1 MPLDEFARINAER
14 LDRQEEPF
22 ANPRNCTAGTLR
34 QLDPQVAAGR
44 RLDIFCYGVG
54 GGEQELGAESFAQQR
69 QLLQGLGLKIDTRF
83 ALCTGIEAVL
93 AFHQKLEAE
102 REQLPYEID
111 GSVVKLDR
119 LEARARTGELNRAP
133 RWAVA
138 FKFPARQETT
148 RVIDIR
154 VDVGR
159 TGALTPVAV
168 LEPVRIGGVTVAH
181 ASLHNQDEIER
192 LDVRIGDTVF
202 VERAGDVIPKVVKVV
217 KEERRRG
224 TRRFRLPE
232 ECPVCGARTV
242 RPEDEVVHRCPNL
255 QCPAQVKERLRH
267 FASRGALDIDGLGAK
282 IVDQLVER
290 GLVRRPSD
298 FFALDLETLAGLERL
313 AEKSAQNLLEA
324 LERAKQAPTGRFLY
338 GLGIR
343 HVGERVA
350 DVIALAYPDLDGLL
364 TAPVEN
370 IEAVRTIARSSS
382 ACAASCACVP
392 PSPAPRGKAPSRA
405 RRSSSAARSRR
416 HVTRSSNASRPRVA
430 RSRARSPRG
439 RTTWSAAASPA
450 RSGTRPQSS
459 ASRSSRKRGSTPC
472 WAGPAAAER
481 PEARGATSPSRGAH

>member
-1 MPLDEFARINAER
+1 
-14 LDRQEEPF
+14 
-22 ANPRNCTAGTLR
+22 
-34 QLDPQVAAGR
+34 
-44 RLDIFCYGVG
+44 
-54 GGEQELGAESFAQQR
+54 
-69 QLLQGLGLKIDTRF
+69 
-83 ALCTGIEAVL
+83 
-93 AFHQKLEAE
+93 
-102 REQLPYEID
+102 
-111 GSVVKLDR
+111 
-119 LEARARTGELNRAP
+119 
-133 RWAVA
+133 
-138 FKFPARQETT
+138 
-148 RVIDIR
+148 
-154 VDVGR
+154 
-159 TGALTPVAV
+159 
-168 LEPVRIGGVTVAH
+168 VTVAH

-370 IEAVRTIARSSS
+370 IEAVDEVGPIIARSLREFLDEPHNREEFERLRGILRLR
-382 ACAASCACVP
+382 APEPRAAGEGAVAGKAFVISGTL
-392 PSPAPRGKAPSRA
+392 SAPRDEIKQRIEAAGGKVKSAVTSRTDYLVCG
-405 RRSSSAARSRR
+405 SKPGS
-416 HVTRSSNASRPRVA
+416 
-430 RSRARSPRG
+430 
-439 RTTWSAAASPA
+439 
-450 RSGTRPQSS
+450 
-459 ASRSSRKRGSTPC
+459 KRDK
-472 WAGPAAAER
+472 AAELGVEILE
-481 PEARGATSPSRGAH
+481 EAGLDALLGGASGG